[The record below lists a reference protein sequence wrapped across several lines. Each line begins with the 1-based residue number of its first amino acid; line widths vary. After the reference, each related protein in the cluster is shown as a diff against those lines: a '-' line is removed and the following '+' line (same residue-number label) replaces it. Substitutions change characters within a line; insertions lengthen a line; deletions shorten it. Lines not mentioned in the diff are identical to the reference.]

1 MKTPKRIFLFSIGI
15 VLGCV
20 MVYFTLIRG
29 RNRTY
34 WLPENRVKDLIL
46 KSEIIY
52 SSHAKCVMNCRNINE
67 ADVMEILRE
76 GDVNFEESNT
86 HDTPCPSYAIDGT
99 LAGDKKIRIVITT
112 VDSIAEIETA
122 IDLNSNKDTCRCK

>member
-1 MKTPKRIFLFSIGI
+1 MD
-15 VLGCV
+15 C
-20 MVYFTLIRG
+20 M
-29 RNRTY
+29 
-34 WLPENRVKDLIL
+34 
-46 KSEIIY
+46 
-52 SSHAKCVMNCRNINE
+52 NINE
-67 ADVMEILRE
+67 ADVMEILRN

-122 IDLNSNKDTCRCK
+122 IDLSGNPDTCRCK